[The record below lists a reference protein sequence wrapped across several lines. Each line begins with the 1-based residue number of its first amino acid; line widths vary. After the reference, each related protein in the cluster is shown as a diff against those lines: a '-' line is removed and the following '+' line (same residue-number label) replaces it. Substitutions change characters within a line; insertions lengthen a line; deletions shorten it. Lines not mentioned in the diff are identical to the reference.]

1 MKPTRV
7 WILTTMVLLST
18 SSLVFS
24 QTKPSAADKR
34 ASTKAAAQHAQRAQQ
49 ALQSNNVDDAMRAL
63 QDAQLVLQPHAALKV
78 PKVVVVHGTPKGF
91 GNYHPAQGGVL
102 SSRLLRLYV
111 EVEDFTWQSSLPSQA
126 ELQQARL
133 DVTGVFF
140 EQDGQEIGAK
150 PLGMRV
156 LKTRSPHRRTYFG
169 LEVKL
174 GEKIPAGRYAI
185 EVQVKDLANNTT
197 AMKRVPFVVR

>member
-1 MKPTRV
+1 MRQKRI
-7 WILTTMVLLST
+7 WLCTTALSLML
-18 SSLVFS
+18 SSTVAS
-24 QTKPSAADKR
+24 QTQNDKAKDLQTATAKTKR
-34 ASTKAAAQHAQRAQQ
+34 AQK
-49 ALQSNNVDDAMRAL
+49 ALQHKNVDEAMRAL
-63 QDAQLVLQPHAALKV
+63 HDAQLALQPHASLNV

-91 GNYHPAQGGVL
+91 GNYYPAAGGVL

-111 EVEDFTWQSSLPSQA
+111 EVEDFTWQDSLPAQGDLKKA
-126 ELQQARL
+126 KL

-140 EQDGQEIGAK
+140 DQDGQEIGAK

-185 EVQVKDLANNTT
+185 EVQVKDLATQRS
-197 AMKRVPFVVR
+197 AKKRVPVVVR